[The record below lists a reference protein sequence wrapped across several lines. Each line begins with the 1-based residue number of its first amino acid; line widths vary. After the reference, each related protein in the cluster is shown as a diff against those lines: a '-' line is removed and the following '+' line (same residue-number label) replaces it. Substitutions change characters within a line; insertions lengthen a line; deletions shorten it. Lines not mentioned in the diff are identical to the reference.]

1 MNTERNLQTL
11 HDLIRGVNDG
21 DIDLIAKQ
29 FAPDFEDHNPGWKVK
44 DMAEFLSLIRGAHED
59 FQIYNTILDTIV
71 ADDKIVIRVQ
81 NEGVHNKDS
90 YGVAAT
96 GRKTSIELIEIYRF
110 APDGRIA
117 ERWVQSDMLGF
128 LSQLGARFPFGDAP
142 SGDDVG
148 AQNLQVVS
156 KILSAVNDRDYDV
169 LDAIMAADFTDHHP
183 GAGVG
188 ITSREDYRNALK
200 YMHAALEM
208 RAELDFSFAHD
219 DKVMTRV
226 HLFGKHTG
234 DFMGI
239 APTGKDVQW
248 TTMEIFRLEN
258 GMIQERWAEDDMAGL
273 VSQMGVKVFP

>member
-1 MNTERNLQTL
+1 MSTERNLQTL

-21 DIDLIAKQ
+21 DIDLVAKQ
-29 FAPDFEDHNPGWKVK
+29 FAPNFEDHNPGWKVK
-44 DMAEFLSLIRGAHED
+44 DIAEFLSLIRSAHED

-71 ADDKIVIRVQ
+71 AGDKIVVRVQ

-90 YGVAAT
+90 YGVGAT
-96 GRKTSIELIEIYRF
+96 GRKTSTELIEIYRF
-110 APDGRIA
+110 APDGKIA

-128 LSQLGARFPFGDAP
+128 LSQMGARFPFEDAP
-142 SGDDVG
+142 GGDDVG

-156 KILSAVNDRDYDV
+156 KILRVVNDRDYDV
-169 LDAIMAADFTDHHP
+169 LDDIMVADFTDHHP
-183 GAGVG
+183 GVGVG
-188 ITSREDYRNALK
+188 ITSREDYRNAVK
-200 YMHAALEM
+200 YMHAVLEM

-219 DKVMTRV
+219 DKVITRV
-226 HLFGKHTG
+226 HLFGKHKG

-258 GMIQERWAEDDMAGL
+258 GMIMERWAEDDMAGL
-273 VSQMGVKVFP
+273 VSQMGVKIFP